1 MADTTMNSD
10 ITDTTDTTQSPDEI
24 RGQIEQTRADMS
36 ETIDALQEK
45 LDPQRIKARAV
56 DSVKEKAQRRV
67 QQAKATV
74 QAGAAQAKDTASS
87 LSAQA
92 QQAIQQAP
100 GTLQRLPAEAP
111 DRLRALGNEARLQ
124 TARTVDRVQRLR
136 RDDPDAF
143 RRLVIGASAAL
154 GALVLL
160 VARIRAVRGRGP
172 ADTFSDNLSDTLDDG
187 RAAARKLK
195 RVARDAGRAARD
207 EAAAQGLVAD

>member
-10 ITDTTDTTQSPDEI
+10 TTDTNQSPDAI
-24 RGQIEQTRADMS
+24 RGEIEQTRADMS

-56 DSVKEKAQRRV
+56 DSVKEKAQQRV
-67 QQAKATV
+67 QQAKETV
-74 QAGAAQAKDTASS
+74 QAGAAQAKDTAAV

-111 DRLRALGNEARLQ
+111 DRLRALGNEARFQ
-124 TARTVDRVQRLR
+124 AARTVDRVQRLR

-143 RRLVIGASAAL
+143 RRLVIAGAAAL

-160 VARIRAVRGRGP
+160 VARIRAVRNRTP
-172 ADTFSDNLSDTLDDG
+172 ADTLSGNLADSLDDG
-187 RAAARKLK
+187 RDAVRKLK
-195 RVARDAGRAARD
+195 RVARGAGRAARD
-207 EAAAQGLVAD
+207 EAAAQGLAAN

>member
-1 MADTTMNSD
+1 MADTTTNG
-10 ITDTTDTTQSPDEI
+10 DTTATNQSPGEI
-24 RGQIEQTRADMS
+24 RGEIEQTRVDMS
-36 ETIDALQEK
+36 ETIDAMQEK
-45 LDPQRIKARAV
+45 LDPQRVKARAV
-56 DSVKEKAQRRV
+56 DSVKEKTRQGV
-67 QQAKATV
+67 QQAKETV
-74 QAGAAQAKDTASS
+74 QAGVAQAKGAASS

-111 DRLRALGNEARLQ
+111 DRLRALGNEARFQ
-124 TARTVDRVQRLR
+124 AARTVDRVQRLR

-172 ADTFSDNLSDTLDDG
+172 ADNLSDTLDDG